1 MSYLEIYNEN
11 IRDLLN
17 PSSGNLELRDQD
29 AHGKNIHVAGL
40 SEVATNSTEE
50 VKLLTKLF
58 IMNEIVRCI
67 KFYFTRDGKLFN
79 FNFSKIGYAFTSK
92 RKQRKNTRAHCS

>member
-50 VKLLTKLF
+50 VKLLTKLL
-58 IMNEIVRCI
+58 IINEIIRI
-67 KFYFTRDGKLFN
+67 LLYK
-79 FNFSKIGYAFTSK
+79 
-92 RKQRKNTRAHCS
+92 

>member
-58 IMNEIVRCI
+58 IMNEIV
-67 KFYFTRDGKLFN
+67 
-79 FNFSKIGYAFTSK
+79 
-92 RKQRKNTRAHCS
+92 